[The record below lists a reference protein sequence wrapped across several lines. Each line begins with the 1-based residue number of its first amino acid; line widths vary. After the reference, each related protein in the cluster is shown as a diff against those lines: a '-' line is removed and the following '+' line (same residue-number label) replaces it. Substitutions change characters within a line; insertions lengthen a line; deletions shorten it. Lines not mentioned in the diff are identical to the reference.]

1 MAKKKKT
8 TIFCGQ
14 AGTPGWNRKERRT
27 PRRNSDRSPKARS
40 RHVISA
46 APAGGQKRQGMREH
60 ALRNG
65 TPGGNRTHNGPLG
78 AIRIKRYSVHYSY
91 FKAFRLL

>member
-1 MAKKKKT
+1 MREHALRN
-8 TIFCGQ
+8 
-14 AGTPGWNRKERRT
+14 GTPGGNRKERRT

-65 TPGGNRTHNGPLG
+65 TPGGNRANNGPLG
-78 AIRIKRYSVHYSY
+78 GGCYIHLTTEAY
-91 FKAFRLL
+91 